1 MFCKECG
8 GEVKPTDRFCMR
20 CGEPNA
26 DANVAFDA
34 SNPNADRT
42 AGFPLDSPSLKTGF
56 GGGQSVIAGRLK
68 LLLEWLLARKKV
80 TFICGVLLVVILV
93 FTLSRSFMT
102 EGRSGVGIG
111 FTKGIGQMG
120 KWEAF
125 FNNGEQFSM
134 PEMYLT
140 NKTGKRISKVYHLI
154 GPWREGK
161 ALALKAEGDIVKKE
175 ISSVTVSYINT
186 SGKELYSYSL
196 SKDDFSEIRSQY
208 YSDWSEGIDALSFCE
223 NRAAIFRDGLYGF
236 IDEKGKEVVPARYE
250 RVSPFKDGL
259 AEVRRDNNWGY
270 IDARGKEVIACQ
282 YEGTWGFSEGLAAVK
297 RDGLWGYI
305 DAKGKE
311 VIACQYEGTGTGG
324 FSEGL
329 AAVKRDDLWGYIDAK
344 GKEVIACQYQKVE
357 YFSEGLAL
365 VSDAQQS
372 YYIDKLGR
380 KKITLG
386 DVADVRLSS
395 FYLGEWWLLS
405 GKERPTYFLETRG
418 CFSKGVAII
427 AKRNKEGDAKCV
439 LINKE
444 GKALSAEYDLMLPFM
459 GDYARVA
466 RKLKKDNGYEFLNFS
481 WGYINR
487 RGEEVIPCRYLYAFP
502 FSEGRALVAERSG
515 DDVQL
520 KYINSKGDVLLS
532 K

>member
-1 MFCKECG
+1 MFCKKCG
-8 GEVKPTDRFCMR
+8 SEIKQTDRFCMR

-26 DANVAFDA
+26 DVNVAFDT
-34 SNPNADRT
+34 SNPNANRT
-42 AGFPLDSPSLKTGF
+42 VGFPLDSPSLKTGF
-56 GGGQSVIAGRLK
+56 GGGRSALTDKLR

-80 TFICGVLLVVILV
+80 TVICGVLLAVILV

-102 EGRSGVGIG
+102 GGRSGMGIG
-111 FTKGIGQMG
+111 FTKGVGQTG
-120 KWEAF
+120 EWKDF

-140 NKTGKRISKVYHLI
+140 NKTGKRISKLYHLI

-161 ALALKAEGDIVKKE
+161 ALALKAEGDIVKE
-175 ISSVTVSYINT
+175 DISSVTVSYINT
-186 SGKELYSYSL
+186 SGKELCSYSL
-196 SKDDFSEIRSQY
+196 SKDDFSEIGSHCGN
-208 YSDWSEGIDALSFCE
+208 WVEAIKALSFCE

-250 RVSPFKDGL
+250 RIFPFREGL
-259 AEVRRDNNWGY
+259 AMVRRD
-270 IDARGKEVIACQ
+270 K
-282 YEGTWGFSEGLAAVK
+282 S
-297 RDGLWGYI
+297 WGYI

-311 VIACQYEGTGTGG
+311 VIACQYEDAWE
-324 FSEGL
+324 FREGL

-344 GKEVIACQYQKVE
+344 GKEVIACQYQKAE
-357 YFSEGLAL
+357 WFSEGLAL

-386 DVADVRLSS
+386 DIADVGLSS
-395 FYLGEWWLLS
+395 FYLDEWRLLS
-405 GKERPTYFLETRG
+405 DKERATYFLEMRG

-427 AKRNKEGDAKCV
+427 AKQNKEGDWKCV

-444 GKALSAEYDLMLPFM
+444 GKTLSAEYDRMLPFM
-459 GDYARVA
+459 GDYAMVA
-466 RKLKKDNGYEFLNFS
+466 RKLKKDNGYEILNFS

-487 RGEEVIPCRYLYAFP
+487 QGEEVIPCRYLYAFP

-520 KYINSKGDVLLS
+520 KYINSKGDVLLP

>member
-1 MFCKECG
+1 MFCKKCG
-8 GEVKPTDRFCMR
+8 SEIKQTDRFCMR

-26 DANVAFDA
+26 DVNVAFDT
-34 SNPNADRT
+34 SNPNANRT
-42 AGFPLDSPSLKTGF
+42 VGFPLDSPSLKTGF
-56 GGGQSVIAGRLK
+56 GGGRSALTDKLR

-80 TFICGVLLVVILV
+80 TVICGVLLVVILV

-102 EGRSGVGIG
+102 GGRSGMGIG

-161 ALALKAEGDIVKKE
+161 ALALKAEGDIVKE
-175 ISSVTVSYINT
+175 DISSFKVSYINT

-196 SKDDFSEIRSQY
+196 SKDDFSEIRLQY
-208 YSDWSEGIDALSFCE
+208 YSAWSEGIDALSFCE

-297 RDGLWGYI
+297 RD
-305 DAKGKE
+305 
-311 VIACQYEGTGTGG
+311 
-324 FSEGL
+324 
-329 AAVKRDDLWGYIDAK
+329 DLWGYIDAK

-405 GKERPTYFLETRG
+405 GKERPNYFLETRG

-487 RGEEVIPCRYLYAFP
+487 RGEEVVPCRYLYAFP

-515 DDVQL
+515 DDIQF
-520 KYINSKGDVLLS
+520 KYINTKGDVVLP